1 MVVVQGRNMNLV
13 QSRDEDNSCAPV
25 RCKQYSFDVN
35 QQAQTLSAWEQ
46 RYNQHGSGQF
56 NGYLDELRLPKLH
69 LFEEYTSQTIHQ
81 ECCVNPDAL
90 WIGFSLDTQRPK
102 VNGRTAEKH
111 QLMIRPAHE
120 HFELTT
126 PDDFNIFGI
135 VIDRELLATGIGAEE
150 LERWEST
157 CLIENS
163 HAEHSCWALVD
174 LIKQS
179 LNCNSILGRKLL
191 ELSDPNQMDLHSRL
205 VNLIEQS
212 AIARLGLYQV
222 GGTPEHSRG
231 FSTRRQAL
239 KRINNHIEQT
249 GNYPLTINEMSSIA
263 CVSQRTLHYCFE
275 QELGISP
282 NTFLRDCRLNAVRR
296 DLLNVSEQ
304 RAICDIAL
312 RYGFYHLGTFNHYYK
327 LLFAET
333 PSQTRERA
341 SKYQN
346 VSVVKH
352 FVR

>member
-1 MVVVQGRNMNLV
+1 MNLV
-13 QSRDEDNSCAPV
+13 QSHDEDNSCAPV

-46 RYNQHGSGQF
+46 RYTQHGSGQF
-56 NGYLDELRLPKLH
+56 NGYLDELKLPKLH

-90 WIGFSLDTQRPK
+90 WIGFSLDEQRPK

-126 PDDFNIFGI
+126 PDNFNIFGI
-135 VIDRELLATGIGAEE
+135 VIDRKLLANSIGLEE
-150 LERWEST
+150 LEGWENT

-163 HAEHSCWALVD
+163 QASHGCWALVD

-179 LNCNSILGRKLL
+179 LSHHTALGRKLL
-191 ELSDPNQMDLHSRL
+191 NLTDPNQTQLQSQ
-205 VNLIEQS
+205 LIHLMEQS
-212 AIARLGLYQV
+212 LIARLGQYHV
-222 GGTPEHSRG
+222 AGTPEHSRG
-231 FSTRRQAL
+231 YLTRREAL

-275 QELGISP
+275 KELGLSP

-296 DLLNVSEQ
+296 DLLNIDEQ

-312 RYGFYHLGTFNHYYK
+312 HYGFYHLGTFNHYYK

-333 PSQTRERA
+333 PSQTRGRA
-341 SKYQN
+341 SKYQY
-346 VSVVKH
+346 VSVVKR
-352 FVR
+352 FLR